1 MSCAR
6 RIRGGE
12 GGEGEPSP
20 LRVVART
27 SNRMRHVG
35 PFLDISATNR
45 MVEFSAFWSFRITG
59 GQIEEIW
66 PLDQDFTL
74 KLR

>member
-1 MSCAR
+1 
-6 RIRGGE
+6 
-12 GGEGEPSP
+12 
-20 LRVVART
+20 
-27 SNRMRHVG
+27 MRHVG